1 MATDDR
7 ANPTVSA
14 VVQMAD
20 AGAREAAGAPPLHDN
35 QATAQTK
42 AFLTKAGFEV
52 HAPFQTSFSIGAAK
66 SLFEEFFGRTLVV
79 EEGLITSVTVDG
91 GGLDLPVDALPDE
104 VRPLVR
110 SISFIPPPDF
120 TNRVPA
126 SG

>member
-7 ANPTVSA
+7 ADPTVSA

-20 AGAREAAGAPPLHDN
+20 AGEREAAGAPGLHDN

-42 AFLTKAGFEV
+42 SFLTKAGFEV

-66 SLFEEFFGRTLVV
+66 SLFEEFFGRKLVV
-79 EEGLITSVTVDG
+79 EEGLIASVTVDDG
-91 GGLDLPVDALPDE
+91 GRELPVDALPDE

-110 SISFIPPPDF
+110 SISSVPPPDF
-120 TNRVPA
+120 TNRAPA

>member
-7 ANPTVSA
+7 ADPTVSA

-20 AGAREAAGAPPLHDN
+20 AGEREAAGAPGLHDN

-42 AFLTKAGFEV
+42 SFLTKAGFEV

-66 SLFEEFFGRTLVV
+66 SLFEEFFGRKLVV
-79 EEGLITSVTVDG
+79 EEGLIASVTVDDG
-91 GGLDLPVDALPDE
+91 GRELPVDALPDE

-110 SISFIPPPDF
+110 SISFVPPPDF
-120 TNRVPA
+120 TNRAPA

>member
-20 AGAREAAGAPPLHDN
+20 AGERQAAGAPDLHDN

-42 AFLTKAGFEV
+42 TFLTKAGFEV

-66 SLFEEFFGRTLVV
+66 SLFEEFFGRKLVV
-79 EEGLITSVTVDG
+79 DEGLISSVTVDG
-91 GGLDLPVDALPDE
+91 GGLELPVDALPDDI
-104 VRPLVR
+104 RPLVK
-110 SISFIPPPDF
+110 SISFVPPPDF
-120 TNRVPA
+120 TNRLPA

>member
-20 AGAREAAGAPPLHDN
+20 AGEREAAGAPGLHDN
-35 QATAQTK
+35 QATAQVK
-42 AFLTKAGFEV
+42 SFLTKAGFEV

-66 SLFEEFFGRTLVV
+66 SLFEEFFGRKLVV
-79 EEGLITSVTVDG
+79 EEGLISSVTVDG
-91 GGLDLPVDALPDE
+91 GGRELPVDALPDE

-110 SISFIPPPDF
+110 SIAFVPPPDF